1 MTSLI
6 LKNSKPISLEDE
18 SFRSKLLNIASTIDN
33 VIPLGR
39 GDPDFHTPKH
49 IVEAAKKALDDNL
62 HHYTSPSG
70 IEELREAISENFKNK
85 FKLNYL
91 KNEIIV
97 TAGVQE
103 SITLAMLS
111 ILSKDDEVLLTSPR
125 FTTYDLAVRLCD
137 AKPIPV
143 PTFEKNDF
151 ALMPEEIS
159 KRITSKTKILVLV
172 SPNNPTGAVTPPEK
186 IIEIAEIVKK
196 NKLIVIADEIYAD
209 LVYEN
214 HTHLSIGSLEEMKE
228 RTLTLNGFS
237 KTYAMTGWRIGY
249 AAGPRKII
257 KAMSKIQGQATSC
270 ANSIGQK
277 AGIEALAGDQSCVE
291 DMKAAFRERRDF
303 IVKLMNDLPG
313 VTCAVP
319 GGAFYVFPDFS
330 PYLGKVAN
338 GQKLKDT
345 FDISEYILGCANV
358 VTVPGD
364 GFGAPGH
371 IRFSYATSTDIIE
384 KGIERVRSVLEKI
397 A

>member
-186 IIEIAEIVKK
+186 IIEIAEIVKN

-249 AAGPRKII
+249 IAGPLDII
-257 KAMSKIQGQATSC
+257 NKMTEIRHALSITSC
-270 ANSIGQK
+270 TCGSFQLDALYGCSCRKYIPFSIC
-277 AGIEALAGDQSCVE
+277 I
-291 DMKAAFRERRDF
+291 
-303 IVKLMNDLPG
+303 
-313 VTCAVP
+313 
-319 GGAFYVFPDFS
+319 FS
-330 PYLGKVAN
+330 LNK
-338 GQKLKDT
+338 
-345 FDISEYILGCANV
+345 INV
-358 VTVPGD
+358 VV
-364 GFGAPGH
+364 H
-371 IRFSYATSTDIIE
+371 
-384 KGIERVRSVLEKI
+384 
-397 A
+397 